1 MNDTDDSVSN
11 YMNIDYESD
20 IQNHHN
26 HFSLD
31 KPKILKSLSTDSEA
45 INFIKSRKWDLIYI
59 DGSHDYSIVKKD
71 ISNSI
76 QNLSK
81 DGIIVLDD
89 SSLFQNFNIDEFTFP
104 VFKGHEGPS
113 KAFEE
118 ILKENKL
125 NFLFGVGHNNIFI
138 NT

>member
-1 MNDTDDSVSN
+1 MNQT
-11 YMNIDYESD
+11 Y
-20 IQNHHN
+20 
-26 HFSLD
+26 
-31 KPKILKSLSTDSEA
+31 KITIITFHWISQRYLNLYQPIVKQ
-45 INFIKSRKWDLIYI
+45 LILLNQENGILYI

-113 KAFEE
+113 TVNEE

>member
-1 MNDTDDSVSN
+1 M
-11 YMNIDYESD
+11 
-20 IQNHHN
+20 
-26 HFSLD
+26 
-31 KPKILKSLSTDSEA
+31 
-45 INFIKSRKWDLIYI
+45 
-59 DGSHDYSIVKKD
+59 
-71 ISNSI
+71 
-76 QNLSK
+76 
-81 DGIIVLDD
+81 DD